1 MIAWFFAL
9 PRPVRGAIIG
19 VAAFAA
25 FLIAFTVWRSMDRR
39 DAVSDAAAKVEAK
52 AAPARET
59 AATERL
65 NDTLTIQDRQKERD
79 HAAEAIPDS
88 RPDDRELRRR
98 CRQLRDSG
106 RTPAACAGLEG
117 PV

>member
-19 VAAFAA
+19 VTLLGLFV
-25 FLIAFTVWRSMDRR
+25 ISFTVWRSMDRR
-39 DAVSDAAAKVEAK
+39 DAVKDAIAEVEAK

-65 NDTLTIQDRQKERD
+65 DDTLTINERQKERD

-106 RTPAACAGLEG
+106 RTPAACAEMSS
-117 PV
+117 